1 MTDNENKPTVETEYM
16 AIGTPVLQLMNKLV
30 SFYQPATIAS
40 VFMMEG
46 AKLLRRLFKTDA
58 YFKLLDS
65 IFEECRKLKPEED
78 PTEE

>member
-1 MTDNENKPTVETEYM
+1 MENENKLPVETEYM

-30 SFYQPATIAS
+30 SFYQPEIVAS

-58 YFKLLDS
+58 YYHILDS
-65 IFEECRKLKPEED
+65 IYTECKKLEYVEDKDPE
-78 PTEE
+78 